1 MELDLDLKIVLKV
14 LLFETKCFLIFCIFC
29 IKFKIGGFF
38 LSFACTPPVRL
49 RGPPEAERIRRRITH
64 THTQN
69 NPTPQNLNHTHTQRT
84 VSQLRGLSSGG
95 CKPSLFLLALTKI
108 LRRPPLFL
116 LIAPL
121 GDIASLSQSFFWQ
134 SESVHTYIPKV

>member
-1 MELDLDLKIVLKV
+1 MNLIYLKSYMIFKKYFFYPYNLN
-14 LLFETKCFLIFCIFC
+14 FLPSLQYA
-29 IKFKIGGFF
+29 KF

-64 THTQN
+64 THKIIQPPRTW
-69 NPTPQNLNHTHTQRT
+69 TIHTQRT

-95 CKPSLFLLALTKI
+95 CQPSLFLRALTKI